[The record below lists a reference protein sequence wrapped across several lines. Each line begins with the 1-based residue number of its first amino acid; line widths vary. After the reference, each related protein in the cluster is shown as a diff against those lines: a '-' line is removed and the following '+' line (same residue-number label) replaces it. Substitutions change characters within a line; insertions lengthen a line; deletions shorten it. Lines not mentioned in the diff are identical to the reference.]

1 MKIFFLLIIFF
12 NFFFNWSVYS
22 NESYVVLKVNNDVIT
37 NVDIDNEYRYLIA
50 LSPSLQDVNKEAVMK
65 LAKDSMIRE
74 KIKEDELT
82 KYYDLSVKNKFID
95 QIISNFYKKLGMKNI
110 NEFKNYLLKY
120 NLIFEDIEKKI
131 GIEAAWNDLVYMKF
145 ANRIKI
151 NELEMKNEIKKNIL
165 DRKEQNSY
173 FISEILFT
181 AENYEKLQKKYKSI
195 EKSILE
201 IGFNN
206 TANIHSVSD
215 TAKLGGKVGWISDSQ
230 LNETIKKEIINLK
243 IGEYTKPVTIPGG
256 FLIVKLNDIKKEEI
270 DSNFD
275 EEFNKK
281 VNSERNSQLKN
292 FSEIYFKK
300 IKKNSTISEK

>member
-1 MKIFFLLIIFF
+1 MKNFFLLIIFF
-12 NFFFNWSVYS
+12 NFFFNWPVYS
-22 NESYVVLKVNNDVIT
+22 NESYVVLKVNNNVIT

-50 LSPSLQDVNKEAVMK
+50 LSPSLQNVNKEAVMK
-65 LAKDSMIRE
+65 LAKDSIIRE
-74 KIKEDELT
+74 KIKEDELM
-82 KYYDLSVKNKFID
+82 KYYDLNVKNKFID
-95 QIISNFYKKLGMKNI
+95 KIISNFYKKMGMKNI
-110 NEFKNYLLKY
+110 NEFKNYLSKY
-120 NLIFEDIEKKI
+120 NLNFKDIENKI

-145 ANRIKI
+145 ANRIII

-201 IGFNN
+201 IGFKN
-206 TANIHSVSD
+206 TANIHSVSNS
-215 TAKLGGKVGWISDSQ
+215 AKLGGIVGWISESQ
-230 LNETIKKEIINLK
+230 LNEIIKKEIINLK
-243 IGEYTKPVTIPGG
+243 IDNYTKPITIPGG
-256 FLIVKLNDIKKEEI
+256 FLIIKLNDKKKEEI
-270 DSNFD
+270 NLNFD
-275 EEFNKK
+275 EELNKK
-281 VNSERNSQLKN
+281 VNSEKNSQLQN

>member
-12 NFFFNWSVYS
+12 NFFFNWPVYS
-22 NESYVVLKVNNDVIT
+22 NESYVVLKVNNNVIT

-50 LSPSLQDVNKEAVMK
+50 LSPSLQNVNKEAVMK
-65 LAKDSMIRE
+65 LAKDSIIRE
-74 KIKEDELT
+74 KIKEDELM
-82 KYYDLSVKNKFID
+82 KYYDLNVKNKFID
-95 QIISNFYKKLGMKNI
+95 KIISNFYKKMGMKNI
-110 NEFKNYLLKY
+110 NEFKNYLSKY
-120 NLIFEDIEKKI
+120 NLNFKDIENKI

-270 DSNFD
+270 NLNFD

>member
-1 MKIFFLLIIFF
+1 MKNFFLLIIFF
-12 NFFFNWSVYS
+12 NFFFNWPVYS
-22 NESYVVLKVNNDVIT
+22 NESYVVLIVNNNVIT

-50 LSPSLQDVNKEAVMK
+50 LSPELQNVNKETVMK
-65 LAKDSMIRE
+65 LAKDSIIRE
-74 KIKEDELT
+74 KIKEDELM
-82 KYYDLSVKNKFID
+82 KHFNLNVKNKFID
-95 QIISNFYKKLGMKNI
+95 KIISSFYKKMGMKNI

-120 NLIFEDIEKKI
+120 NLNFKDIEKKI
-131 GIEAAWNDLVYMKF
+131 NIEAGWNDLVYIKF

-181 AENYEKLQKKYKSI
+181 AENYEELQRKHKSI

-201 IGFNN
+201 IGFKN
-206 TANIHSVSD
+206 TANIHSVSNS
-215 TAKLGGKVGWISDSQ
+215 AKLGGIVGWISESQ
-230 LNETIKKEIINLK
+230 LNETIQKEIINLK
-243 IGEYTKPVTIPGG
+243 IDNYTKPITIPGG
-256 FLIVKLNDIKKEEI
+256 FLIIKLNDKKKEEI
-270 DSNFD
+270 NLNFD
-275 EEFNKK
+275 EELNKK
-281 VNSERNSQLKN
+281 VNSEKNSQLQN

>member
-1 MKIFFLLIIFF
+1 MKNFFLLIIFF

-22 NESYVVLKVNNDVIT
+22 NESYVVLKVNNNVIT

-50 LSPSLQDVNKEAVMK
+50 LSPSLQDVNKETVMK

-74 KIKEDELT
+74 KIKEDELI

-95 QIISNFYKKLGMKNI
+95 QIISSFYKKLGMKNI

-120 NLIFEDIEKKI
+120 NLNFKNIEKKI

-145 ANRIKI
+145 GNRIKI
-151 NELEMKNEIKKNIL
+151 NELEIKNEIKKNIL
-165 DRKEQNSY
+165 DHKEQNSY
-173 FISEILFT
+173 SISEILFT
-181 AENYEKLQKKYKSI
+181 SENYEKLQKKYKLI

-256 FLIVKLNDIKKEEI
+256 FLIIKLNDIKKEEI
-270 DSNFD
+270 NLNFN

-281 VNSERNSQLKN
+281 INSERNSQLKN

>member
-1 MKIFFLLIIFF
+1 MKNFFLLIIFF
-12 NFFFNWSVYS
+12 NFFFNWPVYS
-22 NESYVVLKVNNDVIT
+22 NESYVVLKVNNNVIT
-37 NVDIDNEYRYLIA
+37 NVDIENEYRYLIA
-50 LSPSLQDVNKEAVMK
+50 LSPSLQNVNKEAVMK
-65 LAKDSMIRE
+65 LAKDSIIRE
-74 KIKEDELT
+74 KIKEDELM
-82 KYYDLSVKNKFID
+82 KYYDLNVKNKFID
-95 QIISNFYKKLGMKNI
+95 KIISNFYKKMGMKNI
-110 NEFKNYLLKY
+110 NEFKNYLSKY
-120 NLIFEDIEKKI
+120 NLNFKDIENKI

-270 DSNFD
+270 NLNFD

-281 VNSERNSQLKN
+281 VNSERNTQLKN

>member
-1 MKIFFLLIIFF
+1 MKNFFLLIIFF
-12 NFFFNWSVYS
+12 NFFFNWPVYS
-22 NESYVVLKVNNDVIT
+22 NESYVVLKVNNNVIT

-50 LSPSLQDVNKEAVMK
+50 LSPSLQNVNKEAVMK
-65 LAKDSMIRE
+65 LAKDSIIRE
-74 KIKEDELT
+74 KIKEDELM
-82 KYYDLSVKNKFID
+82 KYYDLNVKNKFID
-95 QIISNFYKKLGMKNI
+95 KIISNFYKKMGMKNI

-120 NLIFEDIEKKI
+120 NLNFENIEKKI

-145 ANRIKI
+145 GNRIKI
-151 NELEMKNEIKKNIL
+151 NELEIKNEIKKNIL

-201 IGFNN
+201 IGFKN
-206 TANIHSVSD
+206 TANIHSVSNS
-215 TAKLGGKVGWISDSQ
+215 AKLGGIVGWISESQ
-230 LNETIKKEIINLK
+230 LNETIKMEIINLK
-243 IGEYTKPVTIPGG
+243 IDNYTKPITIPGG
-256 FLIVKLNDIKKEEI
+256 FLIIKLNDKKKEEI
-270 DSNFD
+270 NLNFD

-281 VNSERNSQLKN
+281 FNSERNSQLQN

>member
-1 MKIFFLLIIFF
+1 MKNFFLIVIFF
-12 NFFFNWSVYS
+12 NFFFNWPVYS
-22 NESYVVLKVNNDVIT
+22 NESYVVLIVNNNVIT

-50 LSPSLQDVNKEAVMK
+50 LSPDLQNVNKETVMK
-65 LAKDSMIRE
+65 LAKDSIIRE
-74 KIKEDELT
+74 KIKEDELI
-82 KYYDLSVKNKFID
+82 KHYNLNVKNKLID
-95 QIISNFYKKLGMKNI
+95 KIISNFYKKMGMKNI
-110 NEFKNYLLKY
+110 NEFKNYLSKY
-120 NLIFEDIEKKI
+120 NLNFKDIENKI

-145 ANRIKI
+145 ENRIKI

-270 DSNFD
+270 NLNFD
-275 EEFNKK
+275 EELNKK
-281 VNSERNSQLKN
+281 VNSEKNSQLQN

>member
-1 MKIFFLLIIFF
+1 MKNFFLLIIFF
-12 NFFFNWSVYS
+12 NFFFNWPVYS
-22 NESYVVLKVNNDVIT
+22 NESYVVLKVNNNVIT

-50 LSPSLQDVNKEAVMK
+50 LSPSLQNVNKEAVMK

-74 KIKEDELT
+74 KIKEYELI
-82 KYYDLSVKNKFID
+82 KYYDLNVKNKFID
-95 QIISNFYKKLGMKNI
+95 EIISNFYKKMGMKNI
-110 NEFKNYLLKY
+110 NEFKNYLSKY
-120 NLIFEDIEKKI
+120 NLNFKDIENKI
-131 GIEAAWNDLVYMKF
+131 SIEAAWNDLVYMKF

-215 TAKLGGKVGWISDSQ
+215 TAKLGGKIGWISDSQ

-270 DSNFD
+270 NLNFD

-292 FSEIYFKK
+292 LSEIYFKK

>member
-1 MKIFFLLIIFF
+1 MKNFFLIVIFF
-12 NFFFNWSVYS
+12 NFFFNWPVYS
-22 NESYVVLKVNNDVIT
+22 NESYVVLKVNNNVIT
-37 NVDIDNEYRYLIA
+37 NIDIDNEYRYLIA
-50 LSPSLQDVNKEAVMK
+50 LSPSLQNVNKEAVMR
-65 LAKDSMIRE
+65 LARDSIIRE
-74 KIKEDELT
+74 KIKEDELM
-82 KYYDLSVKNKFID
+82 KYYDLNVKNKFID
-95 QIISNFYKKLGMKNI
+95 KIISNFYKKMGMKNI

-120 NLIFEDIEKKI
+120 NLNFEDIEKKI

-215 TAKLGGKVGWISDSQ
+215 TAKLGGKIGWISDSQ

-270 DSNFD
+270 NLNFN

-281 VNSERNSQLKN
+281 INRERNSQLQN

>member
-1 MKIFFLLIIFF
+1 MKNFFLIVIFF
-12 NFFFNWSVYS
+12 NFFFNWPVYS
-22 NESYVVLKVNNDVIT
+22 NESYVVLIVNNNVIT

-50 LSPSLQDVNKEAVMK
+50 LSPDLQNVNKETVMK
-65 LAKDSMIRE
+65 LAKDSIIRE
-74 KIKEDELT
+74 KIKEDEL
-82 KYYDLSVKNKFID
+82 KKHYNLNIKNKFID
-95 QIISNFYKKLGMKNI
+95 KIISNFYKTMGMKNI

-120 NLIFEDIEKKI
+120 NLNFEDIERKI

-145 ANRIKI
+145 ANRIII

-215 TAKLGGKVGWISDSQ
+215 TAKLGGKIGWISDSQ
-230 LNETIKKEIINLK
+230 LNETIKKEILNLK

-270 DSNFD
+270 NLNFD
-275 EEFNKK
+275 EEFKKK
-281 VNSERNSQLKN
+281 VNNERNSQLKN
-292 FSEIYFKK
+292 FSEIHFKK

>member
-1 MKIFFLLIIFF
+1 MKNFFLLIIFF
-12 NFFFNWSVYS
+12 NFFFNWPVYS
-22 NESYVVLKVNNDVIT
+22 NESYVVLKVNNNVIT

-50 LSPSLQDVNKEAVMK
+50 LSPSLQNVNKEAVMK
-65 LAKDSMIRE
+65 LAKDSIIRE
-74 KIKEDELT
+74 KIKEDELM
-82 KYYDLSVKNKFID
+82 KYYDLNVKNKFID
-95 QIISNFYKKLGMKNI
+95 EIISNFYKKMGMKNI
-110 NEFKNYLLKY
+110 NEFKNYLSKY
-120 NLIFEDIEKKI
+120 NLNFKDIENKI

-145 ANRIKI
+145 ENRIKI

-270 DSNFD
+270 NLNFD

>member
-1 MKIFFLLIIFF
+1 MKNFFLIVIFF
-12 NFFFNWSVYS
+12 NFFFNWPVYS
-22 NESYVVLKVNNDVIT
+22 NESYVVLIVNNNVIT

-50 LSPSLQDVNKEAVMK
+50 LSPSLQDVNKETVMK
-65 LAKDSMIRE
+65 LAKDSIIRE
-74 KIKEDELT
+74 KIKEDELK
-82 KYYDLSVKNKFID
+82 KYYDLSLKNKFIE

-120 NLIFEDIEKKI
+120 NLNFENIEKKI

-145 ANRIKI
+145 GNRIKI
-151 NELEMKNEIKKNIL
+151 NELEIKNEIKKNIL
-165 DRKEQNSY
+165 DHKEQNSY
-173 FISEILFT
+173 SISEILFT

-201 IGFNN
+201 IGFMN

-270 DSNFD
+270 NLNFN

-281 VNSERNSQLKN
+281 INSERNSQLKN